1 MEQTKTAKKIYLP
14 NEIWF
19 KIFHYVKVKDTLQL
33 SLVSLPS
40 KMQIFLI
47 LVVLC
52 AFTTPVLKNQPTVDQ
67 RTFYKNVQIRFSKL
81 DPILA
86 WQVCHDFMNLVK
98 NNSLWR
104 HYCRRASNTLKLN
117 EINMF
122 PSCKDLYRDI
132 LQPFAWAL
140 GHTFKLPGYKDR
152 VVQWIIADCSIT
164 FQSLFFN
171 ICLIITHDRVH
182 HISLQG
188 RVKSVK

>member
-33 SLVSLPS
+33 SL
-40 KMQIFLI
+40 
-47 LVVLC
+47 
-52 AFTTPVLKNQPTVDQ
+52 
-67 RTFYKNVQIRFSKL
+67 
-81 DPILA
+81 
-86 WQVCHDFMNLVK
+86 VCHDFMNLVK

-140 GHTFKLPGYKDR
+140 GHTFKLPGTGKVGKVRLQDRALVITPTREQTRDQVFLRIRSEEGERKIEKLINETGRMEEIYKVEDAQKFIQQNVVVYFFDR
-152 VVQWIIADCSIT
+152 YM
-164 FQSLFFN
+164 
-171 ICLIITHDRVH
+171 RVD
-182 HISLQG
+182 SKLL
-188 RVKSVK
+188 RSCR